1 MSERA
6 IFKCGTYAVPVGV
19 QEFTVSGLALS
30 FVPSSVAV
38 SLRQPSASALI
49 VSAFVAG
56 EPTPD
61 GFNVVLSA
69 PLETEGYML
78 DWQAFAGALLLG
90 DADTLAISY
99 DELMVA
105 VADFLGRP
113 LSVMTDDEKAKVDS
127 FIQSGIRNFYYPPKM
142 EGVDESFEWSFLK
155 QKGGIALA
163 PGTASYVLPD
173 GFGRILGQITWAD
186 RVRTSIPVI
195 PYGELM
201 KFSASG
207 EKGTPRFASV
217 ISRRD
222 FGSKGQRKEIFF
234 YPVPDEAG
242 EVTFVCDADDGRIG
256 EERPY
261 PLGGAMFS
269 EVILES
275 CLAVAE
281 QRANDE
287 AGLHTSNFNRLLVSA
302 IERDRK
308 SGAQNYGM
316 IGDMQ
321 NGFNW

>member
-6 IFKCGTYAVPVGV
+6 IFKCGTSAVPAGV
-19 QEFTVSGLALS
+19 QEFDVSGLALP
-30 FVPSSVAV
+30 FVPSSVSV

-49 VSAFVAG
+49 VGAFVAG
-56 EPTPD
+56 EATPD
-61 GFNVVLSA
+61 GFRVVLTA

-99 DELMVA
+99 DELMKS

-113 LSVMTDDEKAKVDS
+113 LSAMTDDEKEKVDS
-127 FIQSGIRNFYYPPKM
+127 FVQSGVRNFYYPPKM
-142 EGVDESFEWSFLK
+142 EGVDETFEWSFLR
-155 QKGGIALA
+155 QKGGAALT
-163 PGTASYVLPD
+163 PGVSSYILPD

-207 EKGTPRFASV
+207 EKGVPRLASV

-222 FGSKGQRKEIFF
+222 FGSKGQRKEILFW
-234 YPVPDEAG
+234 PTPEVSG
-242 EVTFVCDADDGRIG
+242 EVSFVCDADDGRIG

-261 PLGGAMFS
+261 PLGGAMYS
-269 EVILES
+269 ELILES

-287 AGLHTSNFNRLLVSA
+287 EGLHTSNFNRLLISS

-308 SGAQNYGM
+308 SGAQSFGM
-316 IGDMQ
+316 IGDSA
-321 NGFNW
+321 NSLNW